1 MTILRNDPHFSH
13 WTVVVLRSQLCRRW
27 SDTKDETR
35 RKWCRVFFLLLDDND
50 YERCADFMET
60 ARIHLIYQPRCRQC
74 SIRSLWKILAKI
86 GFHRQTPCHHVYNYI
101 HIYISLLTR
110 GKMVRR
116 KANFSPSPP
125 KVASI
130 FEIFIERKSGEIGE
144 TSGVEWN
151 RAVRLGEEFFWSTLL
166 KNYMCSKYVIRI
178 SNDRN
183 LMEIC

>member
-1 MTILRNDPHFSH
+1 MTILRNDPHFSR

-35 RKWCRVFFLLLDDND
+35 RKCCRVFFLLLDDND

-86 GFHRQTPCHHVYNYI
+86 GFHGQTPCHHVYNYI

-116 KANFSPSPP
+116 KANFFPLPS
-125 KVASI
+125 
-130 FEIFIERKSGEIGE
+130 E
-144 TSGVEWN
+144 SGVDLWN
-151 RAVRLGEEFFWSTLL
+151 IHRAKKWRNRWNKRSRVKSSRAFGGRIFLFDVTKKL
-166 KNYMCSKYVIRI
+166 YVQQIR
-178 SNDRN
+178 NTNRN
-183 LMEIC
+183 MEIC